1 MLTALKFRDYRIF
14 WIGNA
19 TSNIGIFLLMAG
31 SLWLMHEL
39 TNSALYLGVLTF
51 TGLGPILVLS
61 MWGGVIADRVN
72 RVRLVTITRGCFS
85 ATALIIG
92 LLVALNVIQPWHL
105 IFISL
110 INGILLSLDIP
121 SRQAMVPNLLPR
133 EHLLNAFAL
142 QSILGT
148 GSAIIGPVFLPFI
161 EKLWGIEGVFM
172 VIGVAYAFT
181 AVMFSKLS
189 KQEIYATGK
198 VQKPWRDLIEGFSY
212 IKDHGV
218 MIALISIGIV
228 AGVFTSSYTTLLP
241 VFAQDILGGD
251 VQGYGNLLL
260 SSGIGGMVGAI
271 VIAQFAKSGDFNL
284 IQTTSGIGLSL
295 TLVVFAVNGNF
306 ILAVISIA
314 VVGAFGVVFSTINNT
329 FLQNMIA
336 DEYRGRVSSIHQL
349 GWGASAF
356 GGLLLGF
363 LAQTFGPQFGLSL
376 CGGIATVSILA
387 LSFYIKKTSRCL
399 RSGE

>member
-39 TNSALYLGVLTF
+39 TNSALYLGILTF

-92 LLVALNVIQPWHL
+92 LLVTLNVIQPWHL

-181 AVMFSKLS
+181 TVMFSRLS

-212 IKDHGV
+212 IKEHGV

-228 AGVFTSSYTTLLP
+228 AGIFTSSYTTLLP

-271 VIAQFAKSGDFNL
+271 VIAQFAKSRDFNL

-363 LAQTFGPQFGLSL
+363 LAQIFGPQFGLSL

-387 LSFYIKKTSRCL
+387 LSFYIKKTSTCL

>member
-1 MLTALKFRDYRIF
+1 
-14 WIGNA
+14 
-19 TSNIGIFLLMAG
+19 
-31 SLWLMHEL
+31 
-39 TNSALYLGVLTF
+39 
-51 TGLGPILVLS
+51 
-61 MWGGVIADRVN
+61 
-72 RVRLVTITRGCFS
+72 
-85 ATALIIG
+85 
-92 LLVALNVIQPWHL
+92 
-105 IFISL
+105 
-110 INGILLSLDIP
+110 
-121 SRQAMVPNLLPR
+121 
-133 EHLLNAFAL
+133 
-142 QSILGT
+142 
-148 GSAIIGPVFLPFI
+148 
-161 EKLWGIEGVFM
+161 M

-241 VFAQDILGGD
+241 VFAHDFLGGD

>member
-1 MLTALKFRDYRIF
+1 
-14 WIGNA
+14 
-19 TSNIGIFLLMAG
+19 
-31 SLWLMHEL
+31 
-39 TNSALYLGVLTF
+39 
-51 TGLGPILVLS
+51 